1 MNPNSFLLGT
11 AILTIVVRVH
21 AQDPTAVS
29 QTPAVSPQSTVS
41 PTPAVFEPLPT
52 LDASVILQAQ
62 YLKGPNFTVRNPVPT
77 YSGSNH
83 YTIDSDFGVFEADG
97 NEMLMRRVAEINAIA
112 ITELK
117 GLTVC
122 QTNDGGVVV
131 PIQWDYVAWTPQ
143 TDRFVAAIKAQ
154 KFSSP
159 ASSYSV
165 ILTGVVSPLA
175 AQALSARRV
184 SVITKA
190 LPGPLQ

>member
-1 MNPNSFLLGT
+1 VREKSPTELREMNRDLLMNNMGVSRATADAFLNNSAISPTTQTILVAALGQLGNIPGQAEFT
-11 AILTIVVRVH
+11 RRAATSQDEHDAIAFQQSAQLMANLNKSKPVVR
-21 AQDPTAVS
+21 
-29 QTPAVSPQSTVS
+29 
-41 PTPAVFEPLPT
+41 
-52 LDASVILQAQ
+52 
-62 YLKGPNFTVRNPVPT
+62 
-77 YSGSNH
+77 
-83 YTIDSDFGVFEADG
+83 
-97 NEMLMRRVAEINAIA
+97 

-117 GLTVC
+117 GLPVC

-165 ILTGVVSPLA
+165 NLTGVVSPLA